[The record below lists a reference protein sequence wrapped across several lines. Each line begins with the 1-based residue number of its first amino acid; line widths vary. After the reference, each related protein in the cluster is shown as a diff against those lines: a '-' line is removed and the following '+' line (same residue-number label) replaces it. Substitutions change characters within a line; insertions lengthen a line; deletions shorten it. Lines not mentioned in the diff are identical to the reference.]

1 MTVETAD
8 RVHVNNTVVELF
20 ENVGPIDW
28 DDLPAAAELTQRLIR
43 EFAADKALFRRL
55 LLAVEHDP
63 YLWAKC
69 EEDVV
74 EDKIVLWDDVEKGL
88 RIRLRMST
96 DHQQQLAHN
105 HRFSFTNL
113 VLRGTYLHRNYVARN
128 GFDENTLPDD
138 VRPLML
144 HEDRAGECFTI
155 HHDALHSTPFTELG
169 TISLVLRGNPVKDR
183 APVMFKEARGREE
196 ALRRHQED
204 QETAGRGELS
214 EIEPETA
221 EVGTMFWRV
230 GEDRESAE
238 RRAERQMTKEKYHFW
253 CRRLEELG
261 II

>member
-1 MTVETAD
+1 MDIETAD
-8 RVHVNNTVVELF
+8 RVHVNNTPVALFDSVER
-20 ENVGPIDW
+20 IDW
-28 DDLPAAAELTQRLIR
+28 EDLPAAAALTQRLIR
-43 EFAADKALFRRL
+43 AFAADKALFKRL

-74 EDKIVLWDDVEKGL
+74 EDKIVLWDDVDKGL

-113 VLRGTYLHRNYVARN
+113 VLRGTYLHRNYIARN

-138 VRPLML
+138 VQPVIL
-144 HEDRAGECFTI
+144 HEDRAGDCFTI
-155 HHDALHSTPFTELG
+155 HHNALHSTPFTQLG
-169 TISLVLRGNPVKDR
+169 TISLVLRGNPVKER
-183 APVMFKEARGREE
+183 APVMFKEARGRQE
-196 ALRRHQED
+196 ALEQRRAASARRE
-204 QETAGRGELS
+204 AGLA
-214 EIEPETA
+214 EIEPEQA
-221 EVGTMFWRV
+221 DVGTMFWRV

-238 RRAERQMTKEKYHFW
+238 RRAERQMTKAKYHYW
-253 CRRLEELG
+253 CEKLEELG

>member
-1 MTVETAD
+1 MSIQTTETAD
-8 RVHVNNTVVELF
+8 RVHVNNTRVELF
-20 ENVGPIDW
+20 DDIGPIDW
-28 DDLPAAAELTQRLIR
+28 EDLPKVAVLTQRLIR
-43 EFAADKALFRRL
+43 EFAKDKALFKRL

-138 VRPLML
+138 VQPVLL
-144 HEDRAGECFTI
+144 HQDRAGECFTI
-155 HHDALHSTPFTELG
+155 HHNALHSTPFTELG

-183 APVMFKEARGREE
+183 APVMFKETRGREE
-196 ALRRHQED
+196 ALRLHQERAD
-204 QETAGRGELS
+204 GDLS
-214 EIEPETA
+214 EVEPEA
-221 EVGTMFWRV
+221 AGVGTMFWRV

-238 RRAERQMTKEKYHFW
+238 RRAERQMTKEKYHYW
-253 CRRLEELG
+253 CKRLEELG
-261 II
+261 IV

>member
-1 MTVETAD
+1 MTTSPD
-8 RVHVNNTVVELF
+8 RIHVHNTPVELF
-20 ENVGPIDW
+20 EGIDRIDW
-28 DDLPAAAELTQRLIR
+28 EDLPGSAALTQRLIG
-43 EFAADKALFRRL
+43 EFAEDKALFRRL

-96 DHQQQLAHN
+96 DYQQQLAHN

-113 VLRGTYLHRNYVARN
+113 VLRGSYLHRNYVARN

-138 VRPLML
+138 VQPVLL

-155 HHDALHSTPFTELG
+155 HHNALHSTPFTQLG

-196 ALRRHQED
+196 ALEELTRS
-204 QETAGRGELS
+204 TAEPLS
-214 EIEPETA
+214 EIEPEEA
-221 EVGTMFWRV
+221 GVGTMFWRV

-238 RRAERQMTKEKYHFW
+238 RRAERQMTKEKYYYW
-253 CRRLEELG
+253 CQKLEELG

>member
-1 MTVETAD
+1 MSTETAD
-8 RVHVNNTVVELF
+8 RVHVNNTRVELF
-20 ENVGPIDW
+20 DNVDPIDW
-28 DDLPAAAELTQRLIR
+28 DDLPSAAALTQRLIR
-43 EFAADKALFRRL
+43 EFAEDKTLFKRL

-96 DHQQQLAHN
+96 DYQQQLAHN

-128 GFDENTLPDD
+128 GFNEDTLPED
-138 VRPLML
+138 VQPVML

-155 HHDALHSTPFTELG
+155 HHNALHSTPFTELG

-196 ALRRHQED
+196 ALAQQTADRH
-204 QETAGRGELS
+204 AGLS
-214 EIEPETA
+214 EIEPEA
-221 EVGTMFWRV
+221 AGVGTMFWRV
-230 GEDRESAE
+230 GEDLESTE

>member
-1 MTVETAD
+1 MSIETAD
-8 RVHVNNTVVELF
+8 RVHVNNTRVDLF

-28 DDLPAAAELTQRLIR
+28 EDLPAAAALTQQLIR
-43 EFAADKALFRRL
+43 DFAEDKALFRRL

-113 VLRGTYLHRNYVARN
+113 VLRGTYLHRNYFARG

-138 VRPLML
+138 VHPVLL

-155 HHDALHSTPFTELG
+155 HHNALHSTPFTELG

-196 ALRRHQED
+196 AVRSLR
-204 QETAGRGELS
+204 ETAVTPGELS
-214 EIEPETA
+214 EVEPESA

-230 GEDRESAE
+230 GEDRESSE
-238 RRAERQMTKEKYHFW
+238 RRAERQMTLKKYRFW
-253 CRRLEELG
+253 CVKLEELG
-261 II
+261 LI